1 MLTFSEGNDF
11 EPKILYSMKMAW
23 NLKGL
28 QRGLGLKALKT
39 FATYKLWKNH

>member
-23 NLKGL
+23 NLKGP
-28 QRGLGLKALKT
+28 QRGLGLKSPKP
-39 FATYKLWKNH
+39 FVTYKLWKNH